1 MKLHLLR
8 ILDWYIIRKFL
19 TTFFFAIIMI
29 LAICVVFDFAEKV
42 DDFMYSGATTHQ
54 IVFDYYANFIPY
66 FGNLFA
72 PLFIFISVIFFTY
85 KLTTHSE
92 TIALFASGMS
102 FWRLLLPY
110 MLTAALLFALSFWG
124 ANFIIPKANATRL
137 KFENTYVR
145 AQHYLATNNVHKQ
158 MRPGLFVYIEN
169 YDPSNKIAY
178 RFSLERY
185 EQRKLK
191 SKLIADYAQW
201 DSIAQKWHLNQ
212 FFIRHLRPD
221 HDSLVR
227 GNNADTSCFLRPE
240 DLTLTELNAQTLDRH
255 ELKLYIENQ
264 RLQGSTNINSSLV
277 ELYSRT
283 SVPFSI
289 FILTIIGLAVSTR
302 KQRSGMGIQ
311 ISIGLILSFSYILFQ
326 RFSNMFAINGSLSPL
341 LAAWLPNIIYA
352 AIALVMM
359 RLATK

>member
-1 MKLHLLR
+1 MKLHLFR

-42 DDFMYSGATTHQ
+42 DDFMYSGASTHE
-54 IVFDYYANFIPY
+54 IIFDYYANFIPY

-72 PLFIFISVIFFTY
+72 PLFVFISVIFFTY

-92 TIALFASGMS
+92 TIAIFAAGIS

-110 MLTAALLFALSFWG
+110 MITATFLFGLSIWG
-124 ANFIIPKANATRL
+124 ANFVIPQANATRIR
-137 KFENTYVR
+137 FENTYVR
-145 AQHYLATNNVHKQ
+145 SPHYLSTSNIHKQ

-169 YDPSNKIAY
+169 YDPSSKTAY
-178 RFSLERY
+178 RFSLEHY

-191 SKLIADYAQW
+191 SKLISDYAQW
-201 DSIAQKWHLNQ
+201 DTASEKWHLNRYYV
-212 FFIRHLRPD
+212 RHLFPD
-221 HDSLVR
+221 HDSIER
-227 GNNADTSCFLRPE
+227 GSGTDTACYLLPE
-240 DLTLTELNAQTLDRH
+240 DLTLTELNAQTLDYH
-255 ELKLYIENQ
+255 ELKQYIANQ
-264 RLQGSTNINSSLV
+264 KLQGATNISSSLV
-277 ELYSRT
+277 EHYSRV

-311 ISIGLILSFSYILFQ
+311 ISIGLMLSFSYILFQ

-341 LAAWLPNIIYA
+341 LASWMPNIIYTF
-352 AIALVMM
+352 IALVMI
-359 RLATK
+359 RLAPK